1 MSTITDERPRFGKI
15 PFAES
20 YSGISRA
27 RLYHW
32 AAAHPGL
39 FIKNGRATLCDLSV
53 LDRLLDALPPAEI
66 KAPAP
71 RKPSGARPRHQRK

>member
-1 MSTITDERPRFGKI
+1 MHIDEHRPRFGKI
-15 PFAES
+15 SFAAQ

-39 FIKNGRATLCDLSV
+39 FIKNGRATLCDLSI
-53 LDRLLDALPPAEI
+53 LDGLLDALPPAEI
-66 KAPAP
+66 KSPAP
-71 RKPSGARPRHQRK
+71 RKP

>member
-1 MSTITDERPRFGKI
+1 MSIQHRPRFGKI
-15 PFAES
+15 PFATR
-20 YSGISRA
+20 YSGVSRA

-32 AAAHPGL
+32 AAKHPGL

-53 LDRLLDALPPAEI
+53 LDSLLDALPAAEI

-71 RKPSGARPRHQRK
+71 RKPSI